1 MKLTKLPSLNNKN
14 YNYLSYVIGIVVVL
28 FFCISLIVPKHESV
42 ALQEHPAIE
51 MSAAAKSVLVSTK
64 NIIVRE
70 GKIPSDVASKYAIL
84 IFEAADK
91 HNVDPLLIL
100 SVMSVESRFKS
111 DAVSNA
117 NAIGLMQVIHFWHK
131 EKTTQANLFRPE
143 NNINVGTRILAE
155 YTKLSKSE
163 TETLLRYNGSLGKS
177 NKYAIKVLAK
187 KQEYKNEIMKAIR
200 NT

>member
-1 MKLTKLPSLNNKN
+1 MKKTKLPKLNNKN

-28 FFCISLIVPKHESV
+28 FFCISLIVPKQDS
-42 ALQEHPAIE
+42 ALIIKPVE
-51 MSAAAKSVLVSTK
+51 MSETAKNVLVSTK

-70 GKIPSDVASKYAIL
+70 GNIPSDVASRYAVMIY
-84 IFEAADK
+84 EASSK

-100 SVMSVESRFKS
+100 SVMSIESKFKS
-111 DAVSNA
+111 DAISGA
-117 NAIGLMQVIHFWHK
+117 KAIGLMQIIHFWHQ

-143 NNINVGTRILAE
+143 NNINVGTQILAE
-155 YTKLSKSE
+155 YTKKSKSE

-177 NKYAIKVLAK
+177 NKYAIKVLTK
-187 KQEYKNEIMKAIR
+187 KQEYKNEIMKAIG

>member
-1 MKLTKLPSLNNKN
+1 MKLTKLPTLNNKN

-28 FFCISLIVPKHESV
+28 FFCISMIVPKQDV
-42 ALQEHPAIE
+42 TLIIKPVE
-51 MSAAAKSVLVSTK
+51 MSETAKNVLVSTK
-64 NIIVRE
+64 NIIARE
-70 GKIPSDVASKYAIL
+70 GNIPSDVASRYAIM
-84 IFEAADK
+84 IYEASSK

-100 SVMSVESRFKS
+100 SVMSVESKFKS
-111 DAVSNA
+111 DAISGA
-117 NAIGLMQVIHFWHK
+117 KAIGLMQVIHFWHQ

-143 NNINVGTRILAE
+143 NNINVGTQILAE
-155 YTKLSKSE
+155 YTKRSKNE

-187 KQEYKNEIMKAIR
+187 KQEYKNEIMKAIG